1 MEKCLLRT
9 NSGAIA
15 AGDYDLGLVRFF
27 SVTSTFLPEDRSG
40 PESPDIAFRIEF
52 TYGATSPD
60 YASEVFVL
68 LRTFDG
74 CGDSEACA
82 MQDVADVGLDP
93 EGGKRSCVFTVRD
106 GGVTDEDGAVN
117 GSVSSCV
124 ASVVVTY
131 RKGASTPTPM
141 PSSQD
146 RRDDGGGCSG
156 GFASVF
162 APLVLPL
169 LLRRRR
175 A

>member
-9 NSGAIA
+9 NPGAIA

-27 SVTSTFLPEDRSG
+27 SVTSTFLPEDHSG

-52 TYGATSPD
+52 TYGPTSPD

-74 CGDSEACA
+74 RGDSAASA
-82 MQDVADVGLDP
+82 MQDVAAIELDP
-93 EGGKRSCVFTVRD
+93 EGGRKLCAFTVRD
-106 GGVTDEDGAVN
+106 GGVTDEDGTVN
-117 GSVSSCV
+117 GSVSSYV
-124 ASVVVTY
+124 ASVVVAY
-131 RKGASTPTPM
+131 RKGASTPTPV

-146 RRDDGGGCSG
+146 IRGGDGGCSG
-156 GFASVF
+156 GFAPVL
-162 APLVLPL
+162 ALLVLPL